1 MSGDLVPAADPR
13 SLDLAVEA
21 LRRGD
26 IVAIPTE
33 TVYGLAALP
42 EPAALERLV
51 AIKRRSTDKG
61 IALLIDTPA
70 QMRDFAIVPAAA
82 ERLAAAHWPGPLTL
96 VLDIRPDL
104 VLPELLTGGRPTIAL
119 RLPDHDVPR
128 LLCRRLGPFAASS
141 ANISGRPDATD
152 AAQVHL
158 SLGEDVALIL
168 DDGPTRGGLA
178 STVVAVP
185 GVGGRPA
192 ILRQGAISAADVM
205 SATG

>member
-1 MSGDLVPAADPR
+1 MSGNIVLAADPR

-21 LRRGD
+21 LQRGE

-42 EPAALERLV
+42 QQASLERLV

-70 QMRDFAIVPAAA
+70 QMPEFAIVPPVA
-82 ERLAAAHWPGPLTL
+82 ERLAAAHWPGALTL

-104 VLPELLTGGRPTIAL
+104 DVPELLTGGRPTIAL

-128 LLCRRLGPFAASS
+128 QLCRRLGPFAASS
-141 ANISGRPDATD
+141 ANISGQPDATD
-152 AAQVHL
+152 AAQVQL
-158 SLGEDVALIL
+158 SLGDEVALIL

-185 GVGGRPA
+185 ASGRPA
-192 ILRQGAISAADVM
+192 ILRQGAIPSEDVM
-205 SATG
+205 STG

>member
-1 MSGDLVPAADPR
+1 MSADPVPAADPR

-21 LRRGD
+21 LQRGE

-42 EPAALERLV
+42 QPAPLERLV

-61 IALLIDTPA
+61 IALLIDTPE
-70 QMRDFAIVPAAA
+70 QMRALAVVPPAA

-96 VLDIRPDL
+96 VLDIRPEVDL
-104 VLPELLTGGRPTIAL
+104 PGLLTGGRPTIAV
-119 RLPDHDVPR
+119 RMPDHDVPR
-128 LLCRRLGPFAASS
+128 ELCRRLGPFAASS
-141 ANISGRPDATD
+141 ANISGQPDATD
-152 AAQVHL
+152 AEQVRL
-158 SLGEDVALIL
+158 SLSDEVALIL

-185 GVGGRPA
+185 SSGRLA
-192 ILRQGAISAADVM
+192 ILRQGAIPADDVM
-205 SATG
+205 SAGG